1 MIKLI
6 ILYYFSIQN
15 LIQPK
20 ERRGEMAMAM
30 TVVRANSTSNNGPN
44 SLRNIIGN
52 LSSGSSSST
61 TTTPTGSQS
70 RNPFLNNTDQDT
82 LKHTAP
88 IVDEVAVTSHSSNN
102 PFEEDSG
109 DQVKVVSERIDVF
122 LTRSCVQVTDIS
134 CGVMYKAT
142 SASLVLFRSYC

>member
-1 MIKLI
+1 
-6 ILYYFSIQN
+6 
-15 LIQPK
+15 
-20 ERRGEMAMAM
+20 MAMAM

-52 LSSGSSSST
+52 LSSGSSSS

-109 DQVKVVSERIDVF
+109 DPVKVVSEAERIDVF
-122 LTRSCVQVTDIS
+122 LTKSCVQVTDIS
-134 CGVMYKAT
+134 CGVVYKAT
-142 SASLVLFRSYC
+142 LASLVLLRSYCYVAQRRSTVPIGYRNLG

>member
-1 MIKLI
+1 MIQRLI
-6 ILYYFSIQN
+6 IFYNFSIQN

-30 TVVRANSTSNNGPN
+30 TVVRGNSTSNNGPN

-52 LSSGSSSST
+52 LSSGSSSS

-109 DQVKVVSERIDVF
+109 RAIDIF
-122 LTRSCVQVTDIS
+122 IL
-134 CGVMYKAT
+134 
-142 SASLVLFRSYC
+142 